1 MLMRLLQELET
12 MLEVLWEAQ
21 AVCESGRDLG
31 QDAWSRASGLAAVS
45 DRREDRRDA
54 PAG

>member
-12 MLEVLWEAQ
+12 MLEVLWEGQ

-31 QDAWSRASGLAAVS
+31 QDAWSRTRDLAAVS
-45 DRREDRRDA
+45 DQREDRRDT
-54 PAG
+54 PAD